1 MSDVEDT
8 YCRLCAELTNK
19 ENMISPDEDV
29 GVSSKIVTKMRWI
42 NVDISADDI
51 LPITI
56 CYACFDLLE
65 RTWRFLHAVRTA
77 QAKLNSL
84 FGMKEE
90 SIDLCED
97 VAKPINKDWKSFENP
112 KPEVK
117 TESDLQVITVD
128 PNTLIDLVG
137 DHKSEVKTESDL
149 QAITVDPNTL
159 INLGIGEVKVEQMD
173 LSFDDNRDSF
183 QDFKSSDEDE
193 PLLSVVK
200 KRKKK
205 YKLLENI
212 ASDDLNSSLPFP
224 ILTWND
230 YTWRC
235 SDCDALF
242 ENIQSLRLHS
252 MQIHS
257 ICCNF
262 KCNDCSK
269 TYPNYRT
276 FVKHVREHQKLLR
289 YSCEYCSKRFGRDRY
304 LKKHYT
310 FHKDDIYLMCENCSS
325 VFETPDQ
332 LQDHIFLYAK
342 GHKRKPMKGELCELK
357 CTICDKEFKTR
368 SNLQQHKLVHTERS
382 RDFSCHVCGK
392 MFFTKG
398 TLSTHMT
405 THEDVKPFKCEHCS
419 MTFRARGNLQAHL
432 SLHSGSKP
440 FVCEHCGKSFRV
452 KRLLKS
458 HYIIHTDLMPFVCE
472 YCNKTF
478 RFKTRLNLHLRQH
491 TGAKPY
497 HCVYCERDF
506 TNGSN
511 YKKHMK
517 RRHNIDTSRKKYNLA
532 SQEKSEVADIAIQ
545 L

>member
-1 MSDVEDT
+1 MADDGET
-8 YCRLCAELTNK
+8 YCRLCAELTK
-19 ENMISPDEDV
+19 KDNMISPDEDV
-29 GVSSKIVTKMRWI
+29 GVSSKLITKMQWI
-42 NVDISADDI
+42 NVNISPEDV
-51 LPITI
+51 LPLMI
-56 CYACFDLLE
+56 CYSCFDLLE
-65 RTWRFLHAVRTA
+65 RTWRFLHDVRAA
-77 QAKLNSL
+77 QAKLNSI
-84 FGMKEE
+84 FRKKEE
-90 SIDLCED
+90 CIDLSED
-97 VAKPINKDWKSFENP
+97 VAKPVNKDWESFEEP
-112 KPEVK
+112 KPVVK
-117 TESDLQVITVD
+117 NEKDLHEIAVD
-128 PNTLIDLVG
+128 PNSVIDV
-137 DHKSEVKTESDL
+137 
-149 QAITVDPNTL
+149 TVMN
-159 INLGIGEVKVEQMD
+159 ISEVKVERLD
-173 LSFDDNRDSF
+173 ANFDNPDSF

-205 YKLLENI
+205 FKLLENVADADI
-212 ASDDLNSSLPFP
+212 NSALPFP
-224 ILTWND
+224 ILTWNE

-235 SDCDALF
+235 GDCDALF

-252 MQIHS
+252 VQIHS

-262 KCNDCSK
+262 KCNDCAK

-276 FVKHVREHQKLLR
+276 FVKHVREHKKLLR
-289 YSCEYCSKRFGRDRY
+289 YSCEYCSKRFERDRY
-304 LKKHYT
+304 LKKHYA
-310 FHKDDIYLMCENCSS
+310 FHKEDMFLTCENCGSS
-325 VFETPDQ
+325 FETPDQ
-332 LQDHIFLYAK
+332 LQDHIVLYAK
-342 GHKRKPMKGELCELK
+342 GYKRKPLKGEFLDLK

-405 THEDVKPFKCEHCS
+405 THEEVKPFKCEHCS
-419 MTFRARGNLQAHL
+419 MSFRARGNLQAHL

-517 RRHNIDTSRKKYNLA
+517 RRHNIDTSRKKYNLVN
-532 SQEKSEVADIAIQ
+532 QENNVVEISNQI
-545 L
+545 